1 MDHIILVDCNR
12 KQSSQYLGGNNN
24 SKALFTCKLGE
35 GIKVNQGDT
44 ISVHNSFISETGSDD
59 NAINF
64 NDKIL
69 EKRSIVSTQITYYDE
84 INGCNDKIY
93 GYARASASNIS
104 EEIVNKNNETY
115 ITYNYYKN
123 ANGENSV
130 MLPRRWCYG
139 IEARPVQANWDL
151 QDQVPTGR
159 CFQQQVVAEIELP
172 AITGQFL
179 QQHFVNDDYFYYQTG
194 DSTLAPNENFFK
206 LRNDNSRFTIFT
218 QTNTYYG
225 NQIDGTLPELVNASS
240 DSPVNQEYIE
250 YIEKLKINVEKGFS
264 SPSAISEK
272 ITSQLTAQSQP
283 QVNTF
288 LSNASWI
295 TGGSFPLIQT
305 DRPLNVELNSPTY
318 HTFNAISEKTN
329 NYDTFHAYQ
338 TDYNSSQG
346 LDYISSHQFIGVKRP
361 ELWKKGRE
369 FSEFARQRFNET
381 AVGNNVQEVLTQ
393 SHQIL
398 EYELDHGEFD
408 MDAVGEYTDLII
420 TMWLWEGN
428 DDLMKKW
435 SEVFKE
441 QYNYP
446 ELFENKNNIYAGYTP
461 RETNRFFHMNI
472 LGNASRPSYAGGL
485 TTNQYLGWDYYDEN
499 ASQVEYLHTLP
510 IFVDYDMLYENT
522 KTNGDSFQTG
532 LNYGVFR
539 RVRARGGTTDHIA
552 FQCSNRGGRM
562 RLDYALGLPPL
573 LSADITTIPNI
584 LFYKNNDDTNPR
596 GTVSYFTNI
605 GWDTHFNAYG
615 NAVMGLMDG
624 WARDMYHEEAL
635 GDMLPTGYNASQ
647 VEASKY
653 SQKIYLGA
661 NEPKLN
667 YNTIS
672 QRFEFS
678 DLHTAERVQN
688 RYNAGGVLT
697 ADAGKKESLVPEFS
711 TAGDKVYK
719 INKRLEGTSYTPDV
733 LPYTANNTEVTVG
746 TGTSAQ
752 HYAVELLNPNLQGWT
767 IYDQL
772 SGIVIKDFGYTD
784 KYWNEGIW
792 GRLGFTYEQFN
803 ASRSDVNDIST
814 RVGNT
819 NRFNLPYA
827 FTNAEVSQIDT
838 IDFNTNIFGAG
849 MYNLSLPS
857 TMSFFST
864 NNSSTEFRLN
874 MYYENFPAVTE
885 SATSVKITAPNLPKK
900 LNQGYYCIRSDV
912 LDDSQFIG
920 GADSGQL
927 YPVISICQKSNDF
940 GDFYSGGG
948 GETFTFTKEKTIT
961 EITTSI
967 HDPDQTL
974 ANVDDSSAVIYKITQ
989 KLNPNR
995 FNILNQV
1002 LQENKK

>member
-1 MDHIILVDCNR
+1 MTDYITLLDCNR
-12 KQSSQYLGGNNN
+12 KQSAQYIGGNTE

-64 NDKIL
+64 NDNLL
-69 EKRSIVSTQITYYDE
+69 EKRTITSTNIEYITP

-93 GYARASASNIS
+93 GYERVSASNIE
-104 EEIVNKNNETY
+104 EEIENKNNETY
-115 ITYNYYKN
+115 ITYNYYKS

-139 IEARPVQANWDL
+139 IEGRPVQANWDL
-151 QDQVPTGR
+151 QDQIQTGR
-159 CFQQQVVAEIELP
+159 CYQQQVVAEIELP
-172 AITGQFL
+172 AITGQYL
-179 QQHFVNDDYFYYQTG
+179 QQHFVDADYFYYQTG
-194 DSTLAPNENFFK
+194 DSTLAGQENFFK
-206 LRNDNSRFTIFT
+206 LRNDNSRYTIFT
-218 QTNTYYG
+218 QAFTLYG
-225 NQIDGTLPELVNASS
+225 NQTAIDQYDFINASS
-240 DSPVNQEYIE
+240 DSPVNQTYIE
-250 YIEKLKINVEKGFS
+250 YIEKLKISVDKGFS
-264 SPSAISEK
+264 SPDAIADK
-272 ITSQLTAQSQP
+272 ITSQLTAQEQP
-283 QVNTF
+283 KVNKF
-288 LSNASWI
+288 ASNASWI
-295 TGGSFPLIQT
+295 TGGAFPLIT
-305 DRPLNVELNSPTY
+305 TNRPLNVELNSPTY

-329 NYDTFHAYQ
+329 NYDTWTAYNAS
-338 TDYNSSQG
+338 YNSSYG
-346 LDYISSHQFIGVKRP
+346 LDYISSYQFIGVKRP

-369 FSEFARQRFNET
+369 FSEFARLRFNET

-398 EYELDHGEFD
+398 EYELDHSEFD
-408 MDAVGEYTDLII
+408 MNAVGQYTDLII
-420 TMWLWEGN
+420 TGWLWEGN
-428 DDLMKKW
+428 DDLMRKW

-472 LGNASRPSYAGGL
+472 KYNASRPAYAGGL
-485 TTNQYLGWDYYDEN
+485 TTSQYLGWDYYDSN

-510 IFVDYDMLYENT
+510 IFVDYDMEYEN
-522 KTNGDSFQTG
+522 KRTNGESFTTG

-539 RVRARGGTTDHIA
+539 RVRSRGGTADHIA
-552 FQCSNRGGRM
+552 FQCINRGNKM
-562 RLDYALGLPPL
+562 RLDYALLKPPL
-573 LSADITTIPNI
+573 LNADITTIPNI
-584 LFYKNNDDTNPR
+584 LFYKNNDDSNPR
-596 GTVSYFTNI
+596 GTVAYTTNI
-605 GWDTHFNAYG
+605 GWDCHFNSYG
-615 NAVMGLMDG
+615 NALLGLIDG
-624 WARDMYHEEAL
+624 WARDRYHTEAV

-647 VEASKY
+647 VESSKY

-667 YNTIS
+667 FNTTS
-672 QRFEFS
+672 QRFEWS

-688 RYNAGGVLT
+688 KYNAGGIDSASGTV
-697 ADAGKKESLVPEFS
+697 VIPEFG

-719 INKRLEGTSYTPDV
+719 VNKRLLGTSYTPDV
-733 LPYTANNTEVTVG
+733 LPYQQNDTDITIG
-746 TGTSAQ
+746 TQT
-752 HYAVELLNPNLQGWT
+752 YDVNLLNQNLQGWT

-772 SGIVIKDFGYTD
+772 CGIVIKDFGYTD

-803 ASRSDVNDIST
+803 ASRTSLNDLSN
-814 RVGNT
+814 RVGNSNKFT
-819 NRFNLPYA
+819 LPYA

-838 IDFNTNIFGAG
+838 IDFVTNIFGAG

-857 TMSFFST
+857 TESFFDT
-864 NNSSTEFRLN
+864 NNASQEFRLN
-874 MYYENFPAVTE
+874 MYYENFLAVTE

-912 LDDSQFIG
+912 LDDNTFVG
-920 GADSGQL
+920 GQDSGQL
-927 YPVISICQKSNDF
+927 FPVIAICQKSNDF

-948 GETFTFTKEKTIT
+948 GETFTFSKEKTIT

-974 ANVDDSSAVIYKITQ
+974 ANVDDSSAVIYKLTR

-995 FNILNQV
+995 FNILDQV
-1002 LQENKK
+1002 LENKK

>member
-1 MDHIILVDCNR
+1 MDHITLVDCNR
-12 KQSSQYLGGNNN
+12 KQSAQYLGGNIG

-35 GIKVNQGDT
+35 GIKVEQGDT

-69 EKRSIVSTQITYYDE
+69 EKRNITSTQITYFTP
-84 INGCNDKIY
+84 INACNDKIY
-93 GYARASASNIS
+93 GYERAEATNVT

-179 QQHFVNDDYFYYQTG
+179 QQHFVDADYFYYQTG

-218 QTNTYYG
+218 QAYTYYG
-225 NQIDGTLPELVNASS
+225 NQTAVYQWDLINASS
-240 DSPVNQEYIE
+240 DSPVNQTYIE

-264 SPSAISEK
+264 SPDAIAEK
-272 ITSQLTAQSQP
+272 ITSQLTAQEQP
-283 QVNTF
+283 QVNKF
-288 LSNASWI
+288 SSNASWI
-295 TGGSFPLIQT
+295 TGGTYPLIT
-305 DRPLNVELNSPTY
+305 TNRPLNVELNSPTY

-329 NYDTFHAYQ
+329 NYDTWNGYNAS
-338 TDYNSSQG
+338 YNSSYG
-346 LDYISSHQFIGVKRP
+346 LDYISSYQFIGVKRP

-408 MDAVGEYTDLII
+408 MNAVGEYTDLII
-420 TMWLWEGN
+420 TQWLWEGN
-428 DDLMKKW
+428 DDLMQKW
-435 SEVFKE
+435 SELFKE

-446 ELFENKNNIYAGYTP
+446 ELFENKNNIYQGYTP

-499 ASQVEYLHTLP
+499 ASQVEYLHSLP
-510 IFVDYDMLYENT
+510 IFIDYDMNYENT
-522 KTNGDSFQTG
+522 KTDGTSWETG

-552 FQCSNRGGRM
+552 FQCVNRGNKM
-562 RLDYALGLPPL
+562 RLDYALLKPPL
-573 LSADITTIPNI
+573 LNGDITTIPNI
-584 LFYKNNDDTNPR
+584 LFLKNNDDSNPR
-596 GTVSYFTNI
+596 GTVSYITNL
-605 GWDTHFNAYG
+605 GWDCHFNSYG

-647 VEASKY
+647 VQSSKY

-667 YNTIS
+667 FNTIS
-672 QRFEFS
+672 QRFEWS

-688 RYNAGGVLT
+688 RYNAGGVTT
-697 ADAGKKESLVPEFS
+697 AGDTIVSEFG

-719 INKRLEGTSYTPDV
+719 INKRLQGTSYTPDV
-733 LPYTANNTEVTVG
+733 LPYKSNNTDITIAPN
-746 TGTSAQ
+746 T
-752 HYAVELLNPNLQGWT
+752 YAVELLNPNLQGWT

-803 ASRSDVNDIST
+803 ASRSDLNDIST

-857 TMSFFST
+857 TMSFFKT
-864 NNSSTEFRLN
+864 NNASTEFRLN

-885 SATSVKITAPNLPKK
+885 SAKSVKITAPNLPKK
-900 LNQGYYCIRSDV
+900 LNQGYYCIRTDV

-940 GDFYSGGG
+940 GDFYSGGA
-948 GETFTFTKEKTIT
+948 GETFTFTKPKTIT

-974 ANVDDSSAVIYKITQ
+974 ANVDDSSAIIYKITK

-1002 LQENKK
+1002 LEENKK

>member
-1 MDHIILVDCNR
+1 MDHITLVDCNR
-12 KQSSQYLGGNNN
+12 KQSAQYLGGNIG

-35 GIKVNQGDT
+35 GIKVEQGDT

-69 EKRSIVSTQITYYDE
+69 EKRNITSTQITYFTP
-84 INGCNDKIY
+84 INACNDKIY
-93 GYARASASNIS
+93 GYERAEATNVT

-179 QQHFVNDDYFYYQTG
+179 QQHFVDADYFYYQTG

-218 QTNTYYG
+218 QAYTYYG
-225 NQIDGTLPELVNASS
+225 NQTAVYQWDLINASS
-240 DSPVNQEYIE
+240 DSPVNQTYIE

-264 SPSAISEK
+264 SPDAIAEK
-272 ITSQLTAQSQP
+272 ITSQLTAQEQP
-283 QVNTF
+283 QVNKF
-288 LSNASWI
+288 SSNASWI
-295 TGGSFPLIQT
+295 TGGTYPLIT
-305 DRPLNVELNSPTY
+305 TNRPLNVELNSPTY

-329 NYDTFHAYQ
+329 NYDTWNGYNAS
-338 TDYNSSQG
+338 YNSSYG
-346 LDYISSHQFIGVKRP
+346 LDYISSYQFIGVKRP

-369 FSEFARQRFNET
+369 FSEFARLRFNET

-408 MDAVGEYTDLII
+408 MNAVGEYTDLII
-420 TMWLWEGN
+420 TQWLWEGN
-428 DDLMKKW
+428 DDLMQKW
-435 SEVFKE
+435 SELFKE

-446 ELFENKNNIYAGYTP
+446 ELFENKNNIYQGYTP

-499 ASQVEYLHTLP
+499 ASQVEYLHSLP
-510 IFVDYDMLYENT
+510 IFIDYDMNYENT
-522 KTNGDSFQTG
+522 KTDGTSWETG

-552 FQCSNRGGRM
+552 FQCVNRGNKM
-562 RLDYALGLPPL
+562 RLDYALLKPPL
-573 LSADITTIPNI
+573 LNGDITTIPNI
-584 LFYKNNDDTNPR
+584 LFLKNNDDSNPR
-596 GTVSYFTNI
+596 GTVSYITNL
-605 GWDTHFNAYG
+605 GWDCHFNSYG

-647 VEASKY
+647 VQSSKY

-667 YNTIS
+667 FNTIS
-672 QRFEFS
+672 QRFEWS

-688 RYNAGGVLT
+688 RYNAGGVTT
-697 ADAGKKESLVPEFS
+697 AGDTIVSEFG

-719 INKRLEGTSYTPDV
+719 INKRLQGTSYTPDV
-733 LPYTANNTEVTVG
+733 LPYKSNNTDITIAPN
-746 TGTSAQ
+746 T
-752 HYAVELLNPNLQGWT
+752 YAVELLNPNLQGWT

-803 ASRSDVNDIST
+803 ASRSDLNDIST

-857 TMSFFST
+857 TMSFFKT
-864 NNSSTEFRLN
+864 NNASTEFRLN

-885 SATSVKITAPNLPKK
+885 SAKSVKITAPNLPKK
-900 LNQGYYCIRSDV
+900 LNQGYYCIRTDV

-940 GDFYSGGG
+940 GDFYSGGA
-948 GETFTFTKEKTIT
+948 GETFTFTKPKTIT

-974 ANVDDSSAVIYKITQ
+974 ANVDDSSAIIYKITK

-1002 LQENKK
+1002 LEENKK

>member
-1 MDHIILVDCNR
+1 MDHITLVDCNR
-12 KQSSQYLGGNNN
+12 KQSAEYLGGNDN

-59 NAINF
+59 SAMNF
-64 NDKIL
+64 DDKLL
-69 EKRSIVSTQITYYDE
+69 EKRNITSTKITYYQK
-84 INGCNDKIY
+84 INASNDKIY
-93 GYARASASNIS
+93 GYERASASNIT
-104 EEIVNKNNETY
+104 EEIENKENETY
-115 ITYNYYKN
+115 ILYNYYKN

-139 IEARPVQANWDL
+139 IQARPVQANWNL
-151 QDQVPTGR
+151 QDQYPTGR
-159 CFQQQVVAEIELP
+159 CYQQQVVAEIELP
-172 AITGQFL
+172 AITGQLL
-179 QQHFVNDDYFYYQTG
+179 QQHFVEADYFYYQTG

-218 QTNTYYG
+218 QTSTYYG
-225 NQIDGTLPELVNASS
+225 AQTDGTLPVLVNASS

-250 YIEKLKINVEKGFS
+250 YIEKLKINVDKGFS
-264 SPSAISEK
+264 SPSAIAEK
-272 ITSQLTAQSQP
+272 ITSQLREQSQP
-283 QVNTF
+283 QVNNYF
-288 LSNASWI
+288 SSAQWI
-295 TGGSFPLIQT
+295 TGGSYPLIQT

-329 NYDTFHAYQ
+329 NYDTFDAYQ
-338 TDYNSSQG
+338 TDYNSSMG
-346 LDYISSHQFIGVKRP
+346 LDYIASHQFIGVKRP
-361 ELWKKGRE
+361 ELWKKGRD
-369 FSEFARQRFNET
+369 FSEFARLRFNET

-408 MDAVGEYTDLII
+408 MNAVGYYTDLII
-420 TMWLWEGN
+420 TQWLWDGN

-446 ELFENKNNIYAGYTP
+446 ELFENKNNIYQGYTP

-499 ASQVEYLHTLP
+499 ASQVEYLHSLP
-510 IFVDYDMLYENT
+510 IFVDYQMYYENR
-522 KTNGDSFQTG
+522 KTNGDSFQSG

-552 FQCSNRGGRM
+552 FQCSNRGGLM
-562 RLDYALGLPPL
+562 RLDYALLKPPL
-573 LSADITTIPNI
+573 LNGDITTIPNI
-584 LFYKNNDDTNPR
+584 LFLKNNDDSNPR
-596 GTVSYFTNI
+596 GTVSYITNI

-661 NEPKLN
+661 NEPKLSFN
-667 YNTIS
+667 NIS
-672 QRFEFS
+672 QRFEWS

-688 RYNAGGVLT
+688 RYNAGGVT
-697 ADAGKKESLVPEFS
+697 TGGDTIVSPFG

-719 INKRLEGTSYTPDV
+719 INKRLQGTSYTPDV
-733 LPYTANNTEVTVG
+733 LPYTANNTDITITPNTYDVD
-746 TGTSAQ
+746 
-752 HYAVELLNPNLQGWT
+752 LLNPNLQGWT

-803 ASRSDVNDIST
+803 SSRSDLNDIST
-814 RVGNT
+814 RVGNS
-819 NRFNLPYA
+819 NRFTLPYA

-857 TMSFFST
+857 TMSFFKT
-864 NNSSTEFRLN
+864 NNASTEFRLN

-900 LNQGYYCIRSDV
+900 LNQGYYCIRSNV
-912 LDDSQFIG
+912 LDNAQFIG
-920 GADSGQL
+920 GADSGQI
-927 YPVISICQKSNDF
+927 YPVIDVVSKSNDF
-940 GDFYSGGG
+940 GDFYVGQA
-948 GETFTFTKEKTIT
+948 GETFTFSKEKTIT

-974 ANVDDSSAVIYKITQ
+974 ANVDDSCAVIYKITR

-995 FNILNQV
+995 FNVLDQV
-1002 LQENKK
+1002 IEENKK